1 MNASAVM
8 PSAPSWRRAAIL
20 FVAAVASSFLALVP
34 AHATKIERIVSPGG
48 IEAWLVRDSTVPVVA
63 LNFAFT
69 GGSSQDPAG
78 RAGLANMTAALLD
91 EGAGDLDAAAFQERL
106 ERQAIEI
113 RFNTDRDHFR
123 GSLRTLTERSGD
135 AFELLRLAITAPRFD
150 AAAIERIRTQLAS
163 VLRRE
168 TTDPTT
174 IASKTWWSTAF
185 PNHPY
190 GLPTK
195 GTAESLAAI
204 QAGDLRDYAR
214 RVLARDRLKVAVVGD
229 IDAAAAGA
237 MLDKVF
243 GALPAKA
250 ELTPVAIAQPAG
262 LGRRMVVTFDAPQAV
277 VSMGGVGLPRKHP
290 DYMTAYIVNHILGG
304 GSFTSRL
311 YQEVREKRG
320 LAYGVNTYLY
330 SMQRSAL
337 FLGSTQVRADRAG
350 ESIAIIEQEIRRMA
364 ESGPTADELAKAK
377 DYLMGSYALA
387 FDSSTKI
394 AAQLVQIQIDD
405 LGIDYITRRRDLI
418 DAVTL
423 ADARR
428 VAKNLLETGLLT
440 TVVGRPVGVTSTGGP
455 G

>member
-1 MNASAVM
+1 MNASVAVKY
-8 PSAPSWRRAAIL
+8 APSWRHAAMVMLAAAAAL
-20 FVAAVASSFLALVP
+20 FCAFTP
-34 AHATKIERIVSPGG
+34 AEATKIDRIVSPGG

-63 LNFAFT
+63 LNFAFS

-78 RAGLANMTAALLD
+78 KAGLANMTAALLD
-91 EGAGDLDAAAFQERL
+91 EGAGDLDAAAFHERL

-113 RFNTDRDHFR
+113 RFSTDRDHFR

-135 AFELLRLAITAPRFD
+135 AFELLRLALTAPRFD
-150 AAAIERIRTQLAS
+150 AAAVERIRTQLAS

-168 TTDPTT
+168 STDPNT
-174 IASKTWWSTAF
+174 IASKAWWSTAF

-190 GLPTK
+190 GMPTK
-195 GTAESLAAI
+195 GTPESLAAI
-204 QAGDLRDYAR
+204 QIPDLRDYAR
-214 RVLARDRLKVAVVGD
+214 RVVVRERLKIAVVGD
-229 IDAAAAGA
+229 IDAEAAGA

-243 GALPAKA
+243 GALPAKP
-250 ELTPVAIAQPAG
+250 ELTSVANAQPAG
-262 LGRRMVVTFDAPQAV
+262 LGRRMVVPFDAPQAV
-277 VSMGGVGLPRKHP
+277 VSVGGVGLPRKHP

-330 SMQRSAL
+330 SMEHSAL
-337 FLGSTQVRADRAG
+337 FLGWTQVRADRTG
-350 ESIAIIEQEIRRMA
+350 DSIAIIEQEIRRMA
-364 ESGPTADELAKAK
+364 DSGPTADELAKAK

-387 FDSSTKI
+387 FDTSTKI

-418 DAVTL
+418 DAVT
-423 ADARR
+423 AEDARR

-440 TVVGRPVGVTSTGGP
+440 IVVGRPVGVTSTGGP